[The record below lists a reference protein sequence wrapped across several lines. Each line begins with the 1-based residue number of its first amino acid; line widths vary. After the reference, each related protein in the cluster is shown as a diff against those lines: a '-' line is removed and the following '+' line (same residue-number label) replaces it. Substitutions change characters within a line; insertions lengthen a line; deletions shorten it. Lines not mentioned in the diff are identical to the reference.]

1 MTEVEPMNLS
11 SLDTIEKRMVQNPVF
26 RTELEEVASRLKL
39 YDNLVDYGTIT
50 LSITEVQE
58 FTVIQEET
66 VWQRIGTGLRENW
79 KDLCMAAENVFVFL
93 VSSLPYLIPLGI
105 AGGITLVVV
114 KVANR
119 KKPEKK
125 DPPAK

>member
-1 MTEVEPMNLS
+1 
-11 SLDTIEKRMVQNPVF
+11 
-26 RTELEEVASRLKL
+26 VASRLKL

-79 KDLCMAAENVFVFL
+79 KALCNAAENIFVFL
-93 VSSLPYLIPLGI
+93 VSSVPYLIPLGI
-105 AGGITLVVV
+105 AGGITVVAV
-114 KVANR
+114 KAANR

-125 DPPAK
+125 DPPEK